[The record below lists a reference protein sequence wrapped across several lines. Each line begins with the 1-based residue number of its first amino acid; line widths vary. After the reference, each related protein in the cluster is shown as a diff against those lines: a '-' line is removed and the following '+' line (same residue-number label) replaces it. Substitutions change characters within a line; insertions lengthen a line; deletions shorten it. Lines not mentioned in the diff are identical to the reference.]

1 MKRIL
6 FLFFSVFTSG
16 SLMSQNII
24 APTNISISDTWT
36 ADTVFLDADVAI
48 NNGVVLQVAPGTV
61 VMSRGH
67 YGLYIQGSIRA
78 QGTVQ
83 DSIYFI
89 VNDTTGFVD
98 TSVTAGGWKGL
109 YFVNTP
115 SSNDSSLFEYCVM
128 QYGKACGES
137 DIEHKGGVMYVSHFS
152 KIRVSNSNIS
162 HNISSVWGGAFY
174 MEYCSATVNNN
185 RFEYNRTYS
194 YGGAIYMGQYS
205 VGQILNN
212 HFYKNTSYK
221 VQQMGSL
228 IGESGAGAAIYV
240 NSNDTENQSPSI
252 IGNYCFNNKAI
263 SGIIYESTMSS
274 LIANN
279 VVCNNL
285 GSAIFNGH
293 SIGRAKYI
301 NNTIANN
308 NSNNIHNTIIEV
320 HSPYISIKNNIIWNN
335 FSLTATEDTVVIKND
350 DIRPDSVQYN
360 LLSDTYFQ
368 GNGNIHMQ
376 DPLFVNPS
384 PGIGLNYNGELYD
397 WSLQDNSPAV
407 NSGKPYT
414 EQIYPIGSIDILG
427 NVRTYGG
434 RIDMGAVENQNV
446 IWTSIDHLNLSAQ
459 FAVYPNPG
467 SDFFNLSSSADLSGS
482 VLKVHDLTGREM
494 YGEPL
499 QGQQLRIDA
508 QNWPKGVYI
517 YHIAGKT
524 NQSGKWVKQ

>member
-137 DIEHKGGVMYVSHFS
+137 DIEQKGGVMYVSHFS
-152 KIRVSNSNIS
+152 KIRVSNSSIR
-162 HNISSVWGGAFY
+162 HNLCQVRGGAFY

-185 RFEYNRTYS
+185 RFEFNRTYDF
-194 YGGAIYMGQYS
+194 GGAIFMGRYS
-205 VGQILNN
+205 EGIIKNN
-212 HFYKNTSYK
+212 IFGYNTAYKSITS
-221 VQQMGSL
+221 QGITM
-228 IGESGAGAAIYV
+228 ISGCGAAIALGV
-240 NSNDTENQSPSI
+240 ENTELISPTVI
-252 IGNYCFNNKAI
+252 NN
-263 SGIIYESTMSS
+263 MM
-274 LIANN
+274 N
-279 VVCNNL
+279 NNL
-285 GSAIFNGH
+285 GPSGIMYCTAMNSKIAGNIIVNNAGVPILVGH
-293 SIGRAKYI
+293 SLSRSVVI

-308 NSNNIHNTIIEV
+308 KLIDHLNRAIKIYSNKC
-320 HSPYISIKNNIIWNN
+320 YIANNIIWNN
-335 FSLTATEDTVVIKND
+335 QYYLTPGDTMCVDTDN
-350 DIRPDSVQYN
+350 IRPDSVQYN

-397 WSLQDNSPAV
+397 WSLQDNSQAV

-482 VLKVHDLTGREM
+482 VLKVHDITGREM